1 VIYPLSLHDAL
12 PISADKLRRSLIE
25 HFHAPFAGDTAM
37 VADRRAR
44 CESPFEIEMYD
55 LLVER
60 GYRVDTQVPVG
71 TKRIDLVV
79 EGENDRR
86 LAIECD
92 GDRYHGPD
100 QVPHD

>member
-79 EGENDRR
+79 EGENDRSEEHTSELQSR
-86 LAIECD
+86 RE
-92 GDRYHGPD
+92 
-100 QVPHD
+100 